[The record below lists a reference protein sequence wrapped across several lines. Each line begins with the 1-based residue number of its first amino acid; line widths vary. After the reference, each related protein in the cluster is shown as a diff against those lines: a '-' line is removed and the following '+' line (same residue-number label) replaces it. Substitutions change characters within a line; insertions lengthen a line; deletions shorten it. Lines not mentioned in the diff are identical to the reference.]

1 MSESVQPQ
9 HPHVATEPTPR
20 VGTLRALW
28 RLREYAGPAMPAFAG
43 SMAAALVAQ
52 LIALTIPQVL
62 AQIVDGPLADGDA
75 AAIWPAVALVLAL
88 GIAEAVLIVTAPLAR
103 ARRRARTSRRACAT
117 RLYARLQDL
126 PVAFH
131 DRWPSGQLLSRA
143 VSDLGLIRRWLRSAL
158 VLLVVNIIDAS

>member
-52 LIALTIPQVL
+52 LIALAIPQVL

-75 AAIWPAVALVLAL
+75 AAIAPLTLLVFAL
-88 GIAEAVLIVTAPLAR
+88 GTVEAVLYSLRRWLVVGPGTQVEAR
-103 ARRRARTSRRACAT
+103 MRNGLLRQAAG
-117 RLYARLQDL
+117 
-126 PVAFH
+126 PPGGFH

-143 VSDLGLIRRWLRSAL
+143 VSDLGLIRRWL
-158 VLLVVNIIDAS
+158 VVRPRAARASTS